1 MPSQNEVSD
10 ALKRLGPQFAVAG
23 LFSGAINLL
32 YLSSPLYLMQI
43 YNRVLESENVT
54 TLILLTVVLGLAL
67 VTMGALDATRSQL
80 LIRSGIR
87 LDTEIAPRVFR
98 ALVEKSAYQGY
109 SRGSQQM
116 RQLDQFRTFVTGPG
130 IFFAFD
136 IPWIPLY
143 LLLLFFIHPLLGAIA
158 SLGAIGL
165 FGLALFNE
173 RLTRP
178 SLKSAENAANGSY
191 GFTENILRHADV
203 VLSMGMQPAI
213 ERHWSTNRDK
223 MLVAQAYASDRNAI
237 IASGIRFARLL
248 LQSLMLATGAWL
260 VIDGAIQPATIFAS
274 SIIMG
279 RALVPVEQGVAAW
292 KQFSEARLGYGE
304 IKRLLEETPESNIHT
319 IVPKSG
325 NGLIADDL
333 SYAFPNMRDPVLKG
347 LSFDIPA
354 GKAIGIVGP
363 SGSGKSTLAR
373 LLAGAT
379 RPDAGTLTYG
389 GIEYSKWDH
398 SRFGQQAG
406 YLPQD
411 VGLFAGTVRENIARF
426 AEPPIE
432 QVVGAARVAGIH
444 DMIMALPQQYDT
456 PLGPEGVGLSGGQR
470 QRLGLAR
477 ALLGAPSL
485 LVLDEPNAN
494 LDTAGED
501 GLRAAIE
508 ALKKHG
514 STVIVVTHRQAVLE
528 AMDRLMFMRAGRI
541 EAYDEPGVVYGHI
554 KASMPADAVPVSAA

>member
-1 MPSQNEVSD
+1 MLLRNELAE

-67 VTMGALDATRSQL
+67 ITMGALDATRSQL

-248 LQSLMLATGAWL
+248 LQSLMLGQVPGSSSMAPFSQPPSLPPVSSWAALWFLSNKGSQHGNNSRRRDLAIVKCGAFSRKRQK
-260 VIDGAIQPATIFAS
+260 AISTPSCRNPATA
-274 SIIMG
+274 
-279 RALVPVEQGVAAW
+279 
-292 KQFSEARLGYGE
+292 
-304 IKRLLEETPESNIHT
+304 
-319 IVPKSG
+319 
-325 NGLIADDL
+325 
-333 SYAFPNMRDPVLKG
+333 
-347 LSFDIPA
+347 
-354 GKAIGIVGP
+354 
-363 SGSGKSTLAR
+363 
-373 LLAGAT
+373 
-379 RPDAGTLTYG
+379 
-389 GIEYSKWDH
+389 
-398 SRFGQQAG
+398 
-406 YLPQD
+406 
-411 VGLFAGTVRENIARF
+411 
-426 AEPPIE
+426 
-432 QVVGAARVAGIH
+432 
-444 DMIMALPQQYDT
+444 
-456 PLGPEGVGLSGGQR
+456 
-470 QRLGLAR
+470 
-477 ALLGAPSL
+477 
-485 LVLDEPNAN
+485 
-494 LDTAGED
+494 
-501 GLRAAIE
+501 
-508 ALKKHG
+508 
-514 STVIVVTHRQAVLE
+514 
-528 AMDRLMFMRAGRI
+528 
-541 EAYDEPGVVYGHI
+541 
-554 KASMPADAVPVSAA
+554 